1 MKKILFVMPSLRTGG
16 AERSLVNLLCELPP
30 DTYEIDLLLFKKIG
44 AFLLQIPS
52 YVNIL
57 DQPFALKRLYAPVLK
72 TGRYMLV
79 KVIGNGL
86 SKVLK
91 RGVGEQKA
99 FVWEYFY
106 KHFIGKLG
114 GEYDV
119 AIGYLGGETTYYIVD
134 KVNAKRKIHWVH
146 SDYRASRMPK
156 KYDLELFKKVN
167 VVVTVSKGCLEIL
180 KKEFPEFMDK
190 FCCIENITS
199 SVVIKKQ
206 AEEFYPKEYIGIQNI
221 LLSIGRLSEEKGF
234 DMAIKAA
241 AKMKKEGIRFRWFI
255 LGSGSLKN
263 KLTNQIRR
271 EQVSD
276 VVTLLGARVNPYPY
290 IKNCDIFVQ
299 PSRYEGKSVVIDEAK
314 IMAKPIVVTSYPTVD
329 YQIKNGRD
337 GIIVGMT
344 PSDIANGIKLLL
356 SNSDKRRQIEQ
367 HLSKENNGN
376 QEEVIKYIDLFEQ
389 A

>member
-1 MKKILFVMPSLRTGG
+1 MKKILFVMPTLGAGG

-57 DQPFALKRLYAPVLK
+57 EQPFALKRLYAPVLK

-91 RGVGEQKA
+91 RGMGEQKA

-106 KHFIGKLG
+106 KHFIGKLE

-146 SDYRASRMPK
+146 NDYRTSRMPK

-180 KKEFPEFMDK
+180 KKEFPQFTDK

-206 AEEFYPKEYIGIQNI
+206 AEEFYPKEYIGMQNI
-221 LLSIGRLSEEKGF
+221 LLSIGRLSEQKGF
-234 DMAIKAA
+234 DMAITAA
-241 AKMKKEGIRFRWFI
+241 AKMKREGIQFRWFI

-263 KLTNQIRR
+263 KLTNQIKR
-271 EQVSD
+271 ERVSD
-276 VVTLLGARVNPYPY
+276 VIFLLGSRVNPYPY
-290 IKNCDIFVQ
+290 IKNCDIFIQ

-329 YQIKNGRD
+329 DQIKNGRD
-337 GIIVGMT
+337 GIIVEMT

-356 SNSDKRRQIEQ
+356 NNSDKRRQIEQ

-376 QEEVIKYIDLFEQ
+376 QEEIIKYIDLFE
-389 A
+389 